1 MLDTESITLKDLQRR
16 GTLTDEQ
23 REYLSRVPEMKNNL
37 ESELQELNKA
47 VQDARIEL
55 QRNREL
61 ERSTFKQR
69 TGISRPGFL

>member
-1 MLDTESITLKDLQRR
+1 
-16 GTLTDEQ
+16 
-23 REYLSRVPEMKNNL
+23 MKNNL